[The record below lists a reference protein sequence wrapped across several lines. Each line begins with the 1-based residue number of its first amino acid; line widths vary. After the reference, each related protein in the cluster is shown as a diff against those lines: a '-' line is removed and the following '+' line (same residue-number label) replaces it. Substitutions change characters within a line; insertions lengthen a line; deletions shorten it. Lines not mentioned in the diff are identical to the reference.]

1 MKQNGQKTFGK
12 SFIKIGPK
20 GQEEGPFELLV
31 AVVLMTFVIFIGLQA
46 MDALRVQTC
55 QGKAEKAMQE
65 LQTAVESSVNRNS
78 FTQVLFDYEKC
89 FRPNK
94 DVRTGT
100 TTPEVLLY
108 KKSDPKQ
115 CRAICGGT
123 ETTCSFLRLENEK
136 FTIDKCLNIPYNSDL
151 STENDSCTIIEGFE
165 KINFS
170 ASGTF
175 GRVDESIESSGIEPG
190 YYSFVPAST
199 TETYPVVCVYVKDT
213 G

>member
-1 MKQNGQKTFGK
+1 MKN
-12 SFIKIGPK
+12 K

-31 AVVLMTFVIFIGLQA
+31 AVILMTFVIFIGLQA
-46 MDALRVQTC
+46 MVALRVQTC

-65 LQTAVESSVNRNS
+65 LQTAIESAVNRNS

-89 FRPNK
+89 FRTSKPP
-94 DVRTGT
+94 GT
-100 TTPEVLLY
+100 QIFPPEVLLY

-123 ETTCSFLRLENEK
+123 ETSCSFLRLANER
-136 FTIDKCLNIPYNSDL
+136 FIIDKCLNIPYNTDFDTPPKVSDDP
-151 STENDSCTIIEGFE
+151 TEPGACANIEGFTP
-165 KINFS
+165 INLTGKGDY
-170 ASGTF
+170 SG
-175 GRVDESIESSGIEPG
+175 GNIQPSDSIDTG

-199 TETYPVVCVYVKDT
+199 TQTFPVVCVYIKET